1 MLSKALQK
9 ANTAVL
15 LDNAA
20 NFEGAMEA
28 YNDACQLLHLVMLRS
43 DGGEDEKQKLQEIRD
58 TYMVRVTELQRMDF
72 SFRDLDSKAL
82 PERPLSQ
89 ESYGDLSHPIIDE
102 NEELAREKRASLQ
115 RSSMVRPFDLAEG
128 LASNWDHP
136 PRQSL
141 LPSPLGDRTPATAQ
155 SYDSISRHYPGSSRR
170 ISKFEYMDASESSEV
185 TTSGVDISHAAG
197 QSDLSSLAGHK
208 KEVNESTSWLDT
220 IDESGASSPASM
232 RSEVSSIYLRHR
244 GNFHHTVGTEAEFDA
259 ALDAAV
265 EAAYDEGLEPA
276 VDIDDN
282 RSSNDIVANARRN
295 IEMAKQKV
303 REAEREAQIA
313 LTRGQETQRLQEQP
327 AFDGVND
334 LRTGYLDEEAEEEE
348 RLLEEMTRGYVMDD
362 FEFGIQSKSAL
373 PRQSRSGSLSGRM
386 RDGPT
391 TSNTMTAL
399 TPLTEDAS
407 LPFIDNKGF
416 EPSASPP
423 SHGALSVS
431 TNSGHASTSTPT
443 VRARRLS
450 ALLKLAKV
458 DTYDADAVLEEMQ
471 SLESVL
477 DQVQMSLSKKIGSEV
492 GVQGAMPLFK
502 SAQVLEDSATV
513 DAPPSKPSNVPS
525 KSYLTS
531 WRKLRSKNSGVSAT
545 ASLPA
550 SKDTNKDNA
559 TVNTIPMTS
568 LPTSQPLRRRVS
580 QLQYNGSNNYM
591 GALARLCDA
600 AQVLDQIAQQVEDP
614 GLRHSSPTLVGLEL
628 STRHAAEFFG
638 LYVCRFVLNDIGMM
652 LDKFIKRG
660 SEWVLI

>member
-265 EAAYDEGLEPA
+265 EAAYAEGLEPA

-638 LYVCRFVLNDIGMM
+638 LYVCRFALNDIGMM

>member
-58 TYMVRVTELQRMDF
+58 TYMLRVTELQRMDF

-638 LYVCRFVLNDIGMM
+638 LYVCRFALNDIGMM

>member
-197 QSDLSSLAGHK
+197 QSDLSSLADHK

-638 LYVCRFVLNDIGMM
+638 LYVCRFALNDIGMM

>member
-638 LYVCRFVLNDIGMM
+638 LYVCRFALNDIGMM